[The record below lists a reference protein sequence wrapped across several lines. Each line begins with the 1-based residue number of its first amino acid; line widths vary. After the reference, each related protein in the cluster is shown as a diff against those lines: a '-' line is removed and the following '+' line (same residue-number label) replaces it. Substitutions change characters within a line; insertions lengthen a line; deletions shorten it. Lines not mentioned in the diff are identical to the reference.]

1 MLETQMRTHTCGELR
16 AEMAGEAV
24 TLVGW
29 VHHERH
35 HGGVLFIDLRD
46 RYGRTQVT
54 FKPELKNLFD
64 KAEKLNHEDVIQVK
78 GTVTVRPPEAR
89 NPNMATG
96 DIEVIAEGLSV
107 LAKAKTPPFV
117 IEDEVNAMEDTR
129 LKYRYL
135 DLRRPELRDAILL
148 RSRANMVARKYLQ
161 ELSFVDIET
170 STLVRSTPEGA
181 RDFLVP
187 SRKHKGKFY
196 ALPQSPQIYKQLLMI
211 AGFDRYYQ
219 IARCYRDEDLRA
231 DRQPEFTQIDIEMSF
246 VEQEDVLR
254 MAEGLLARLLS
265 EIRGISLK
273 LPVKRMDYEEAMLRF
288 GSDKPD
294 LRFDLEIED
303 VTEIAAKSSFN
314 VFSGTAEKGGSVRCL
329 YVPCG
334 AELSRKDIDELTEL
348 SRRYGAKGL
357 AQCKFIDGEF
367 TGGIAKFLDEKERTA
382 YINHFSPRDGSIFLF
397 VADKPIVCAR
407 ALGALRLEMGRR
419 FDLIDE
425 NRWEMLFVV
434 NFPMFEIDEETDR
447 PVARHHP
454 FTMVYP
460 EDIDRLESDPMSVR
474 SIAYDLV
481 LNGYEIAGG
490 SIRTHDPKLLRRV
503 MKAIKLKE
511 REAENKF
518 GFLMEAMNYG
528 VPPHGGIAFGWDR
541 IVMLLAGKDSIRD
554 VIAFPKTTTAQSL
567 MDGCPNEVDEKQLE
581 ELGIKIVEER
591 N

>member
-16 AEMAGEAV
+16 PEMAGEAV

-29 VHHERH
+29 MHHERH

-54 FKPELKNLFD
+54 FKPELKDLFD
-64 KAEKLNHEDVIQVK
+64 RAEKLNHEDVIQVK
-78 GTVTVRPPEAR
+78 GTVTVRPQEAR

-117 IEDEVNAMEDTR
+117 IEDEVHAMEDTR

-135 DLRRPELRDAILL
+135 DLRRPELRDAMLL
-148 RSRANMVARKYLQ
+148 RSHANIVARKYLQ
-161 ELSFVDIET
+161 ELGFVDIET

-231 DRQPEFTQIDIEMSF
+231 DRQPEFTQIDVEMSF

-265 EIRGISLK
+265 EIRGINLK
-273 LPVKRMDYEEAMLRF
+273 LPVKRMDYDEAMLRF

-294 LRFDLEIED
+294 LRFGLEIED
-303 VTEIAAKSSFN
+303 VTEIATKSSFN
-314 VFSGTAEKGGSVRCL
+314 VFSGTVEKGGSVRCL
-329 YVPCG
+329 YVPRG

-367 TGGIAKFLDEKERTA
+367 TGGIAKFLDENERLA
-382 YINHFSPRDGSIFLF
+382 YLDRFSPEDGSIFLF
-397 VADKPIVCAR
+397 VADKPLVCAR

-425 NRWEMLFVV
+425 KRWEMFFVV
-434 NFPMFEIDEETDR
+434 NFPMFEIDEETGR

-490 SIRTHDPKLLRRV
+490 SIRTHDPGLLRRV
-503 MKAIKLKE
+503 MKAIKLDE

-541 IVMLLAGKDSIRD
+541 IIMLLAGKTSLRD
-554 VIAFPKTTTAQSL
+554 IIAFPKTTTAQSL

-581 ELGIKIVEER
+581 ELGLKIVEER